1 MTRWFR
7 HSTRVALIA
16 LALLVCTTPAVLARK
31 GQESIEQKTRGM
43 QKKDGLLP
51 LYWDS
56 GAGKLYMEVPRLGEE
71 LIYVTS
77 LVTGLGSNDIGLDR
91 SQLGGE
97 RIVLFER
104 VGPRV
109 LLVQPNYRFRAE
121 SVNEDERR
129 AVEESFARSVLWGFE
144 LTAETDGRVLV
155 DATAFA
161 IRDAHGAIGTLK
173 RTGQGEYE
181 LDASRSVM
189 YLPGTKGFR
198 RNTEIEVSL
207 TFTGDDPGPWVR
219 DVAPAPQALTV
230 RQRHSFVAL
239 PEPGYRPRVSDPGG
253 GFFGIEYADYATPIR
268 EPILK
273 RFISRHRLKK
283 KDPSAA
289 MSDPVAPIVYY
300 LDRGAPEPIRSAL
313 LDGARWWNRAFEA
326 AGYRNAFQVQLL
338 PEGADPMDVRYNVIQ
353 WVHRATRGWSYGAGV
368 IDPRTGE
375 IL

>member
-7 HSTRVALIA
+7 HPARIALIA
-16 LALLVCTTPAVLARK
+16 LALLVCATPTVLARK

-161 IRDAHGAIGTLK
+161 IRDVHGAIGTLK
-173 RTGQGEYE
+173 RTGQGE
-181 LDASRSVM
+181 
-189 YLPGTKGFR
+189 
-198 RNTEIEVSL
+198 
-207 TFTGDDPGPWVR
+207 
-219 DVAPAPQALTV
+219 
-230 RQRHSFVAL
+230 
-239 PEPGYRPRVSDPGG
+239 
-253 GFFGIEYADYATPIR
+253 
-268 EPILK
+268 
-273 RFISRHRLKK
+273 
-283 KDPSAA
+283 
-289 MSDPVAPIVYY
+289 
-300 LDRGAPEPIRSAL
+300 
-313 LDGARWWNRAFEA
+313 
-326 AGYRNAFQVQLL
+326 
-338 PEGADPMDVRYNVIQ
+338 
-353 WVHRATRGWSYGAGV
+353 
-368 IDPRTGE
+368 
-375 IL
+375 